1 MTSGLVPEP
10 DAGEVPWHRPWARRE
25 DADEV
30 EERYQQSLWLHDRQG
45 WDERTR
51 LDNSWSMPKTRTK
64 TMTVRAV
71 GRHSVEFI
79 GPAGA
84 IVNACMATGARWM
97 KSHLKGGGWLVR
109 ESGADDVM
117 AYLENQGYRLDVV
130 LVTGRAVAKSEWR
143 ASIVSPHFPRDLR
156 WLRGTLV
163 CPLPLVRPDGTL
175 SASREEMV
183 RRTGLPPRT
192 LGYHLK
198 RATKDCWLTHE
209 TVGGSGRRAIF
220 RASIPQKL
228 QATDCPQQGKVAGN
242 ALVPNS
248 AEVAGS
254 LVACSKIERTQ
265 VSTWL

>member
-71 GRHSVEFI
+71 GRHSMEFI
-79 GPAGA
+79 GPARA

-109 ESGADDVM
+109 ESDADDVM

-130 LVTGRAVAKSEWR
+130 L
-143 ASIVSPHFPRDLR
+143 
-156 WLRGTLV
+156 
-163 CPLPLVRPDGTL
+163 
-175 SASREEMV
+175 
-183 RRTGLPPRT
+183 
-192 LGYHLK
+192 
-198 RATKDCWLTHE
+198 
-209 TVGGSGRRAIF
+209 
-220 RASIPQKL
+220 
-228 QATDCPQQGKVAGN
+228 
-242 ALVPNS
+242 
-248 AEVAGS
+248 
-254 LVACSKIERTQ
+254 
-265 VSTWL
+265 